1 MQNLQ
6 ETILAGLLTF
16 LWLVNIPI
24 AVLAVLR
31 FITNRNVFITS
42 DLRRIRNDPKIIF
55 QITTRSATKTPV
67 VKRGIRSIIE
77 SCRKVEYEKFKI
89 SVITDDPADNSDLD
103 EFGCEVVVVPKSFKT
118 SAIKKGRALQYA
130 LLYRRSREENK
141 KQIWIYHMDD
151 ESFVTAQT
159 ILSLL
164 KFIRDGKGVASEG
177 PIFYPLKF
185 ENANIL
191 TALAE
196 SIRPF
201 TCYDCVSQ
209 MTNKVVIKTPP
220 LHMHGSNLLVRSD
233 VEDSIGWNFGPT
245 LAEDQLF
252 GYLVYEKYGSKSM
265 GWHGGVLLE
274 QPPLNIKDHFMQRRR
289 WVLGSLQNV
298 DKFSFF
304 HRAKLSYKL
313 MTYFLGFAAGL
324 LSTILSI
331 YVNLP
336 IVLSFFTF
344 GGSGTG
350 NIIES
355 GNIVNSLMDNLN
367 LAFQQFYSNSALHN
381 WTTAGPIEFATGLL
395 LLFSSLIWLFS
406 YQLGLFQNL
415 RFSQISLS
423 KKILFHFQ
431 TLFLCPI
438 IGLVETF
445 PAFYSIIEYTFRN
458 NRNEGTPVYDFYV
471 IEK

>member
-1 MQNLQ
+1 LQ
-6 ETILAGLLTF
+6 ETVLAGLLTF
-16 LWLVNIPI
+16 LWLINIPI

-31 FITNRNVFITS
+31 FITNNRVFITS
-42 DLRRIRNDPKIIF
+42 DLRRIRNDPEIIF
-55 QITTRSATKTPV
+55 QITTRSATRTPV
-67 VKRGIRSIIE
+67 VKRGIQSILE
-77 SCRKVEYEKFKI
+77 SCRKVEYNRFKI
-89 SVITDDPADNSDLD
+89 SVITDDPTDNSELD
-103 EFGCEVVVVPKSFKT
+103 GYGCEVVLVPKSFKT

-130 LLYRRSREENK
+130 LLHRRSQDENK

-151 ESFVTAQT
+151 ESFVTTQT

-185 ENANIL
+185 ESANVL

-233 VEDSIGWNFGPT
+233 VEDNIGWNFGPT

-252 GYLVYEKYGSKSM
+252 GYLVYEKYGSNSM

-298 DKFSFF
+298 DKFSTI
-304 HRAKLSYKL
+304 HRIKLSYKL
-313 MTYFLGFAAGL
+313 MTYFLGFAAGV
-324 LSTILSI
+324 LSTIVSI

-336 IVLSFFTF
+336 IVLSFLSF
-344 GGSGTG
+344 GGVGTG
-350 NIIES
+350 YGIATDT
-355 GNIVNSLMDNLN
+355 IVSSFMDNLN
-367 LAFQQFYSNSALHN
+367 VAFQQFYSNSALHN
-381 WTTAGPIEFATGLL
+381 WTTAGPIEFATGVL

-458 NRNEGTPVYDFYV
+458 NRNEGTPIYDFYV
-471 IEK
+471 IDK

>member
-1 MQNLQ
+1 LQ
-6 ETILAGLLTF
+6 ETVLAGLLTF
-16 LWLVNIPI
+16 LWLINIPI

-31 FITNRNVFITS
+31 FITNNRVFITS
-42 DLRRIRNDPKIIF
+42 DLKRIRNDPEIIF
-55 QITTRSATKTPV
+55 QITTRSATRTPV
-67 VKRGIRSIIE
+67 VKRGIQSILE
-77 SCRKVEYEKFKI
+77 SCRKVEYNRFKI
-89 SVITDDPADNSDLD
+89 SVITDDPTDNSELD
-103 EFGCEVVVVPKSFKT
+103 GYGCEVVLVPKSFKT

-130 LLYRRSREENK
+130 LLHRRSQDENK

-151 ESFVTAQT
+151 ESFVTTQT

-185 ENANIL
+185 ESANVL

-233 VEDSIGWNFGPT
+233 VEDNIGWNFGPT

-252 GYLVYEKYGSKSM
+252 GYLVYEKYGSNSM

-298 DKFSFF
+298 DKFSTI
-304 HRAKLSYKL
+304 HRMKLSYKL
-313 MTYFLGFAAGL
+313 MTYFLGFAAGV
-324 LSTILSI
+324 LSTIVSI

-336 IVLSFFTF
+336 IVLSFLSF
-344 GGSGTG
+344 GGIGTG
-350 NIIES
+350 S
-355 GNIVNSLMDNLN
+355 GIATDTIVSSFMDNLN
-367 LAFQQFYSNSALHN
+367 VAFQQFYSNSALHN
-381 WTTAGPIEFATGLL
+381 WTTAGPIEFATGVL

-423 KKILFHFQ
+423 KKIFFHFQ

-458 NRNEGTPVYDFYV
+458 NRNEETPIYDFYV
-471 IEK
+471 IDK

>member
-1 MQNLQ
+1 LQ
-6 ETILAGLLTF
+6 ETVLAGLLTF
-16 LWLVNIPI
+16 LWLINIPI

-31 FITNRNVFITS
+31 FITNNRVFITS
-42 DLRRIRNDPKIIF
+42 DLRRIRNDPEIIF
-55 QITTRSATKTPV
+55 QITTRSATRTPV
-67 VKRGIRSIIE
+67 VKRGIQSILE
-77 SCRKVEYEKFKI
+77 SCRKVEYNRFKI
-89 SVITDDPADNSDLD
+89 SVITDDPTDNSELD
-103 EFGCEVVVVPKSFKT
+103 GYGCEVVLVPKSFKT

-130 LLYRRSREENK
+130 LLHRRSQDENK

-151 ESFVTAQT
+151 ESFVTTQT

-164 KFIRDGKGVASEG
+164 KFIRDEKGVASEG

-185 ENANIL
+185 ESANVL

-233 VEDSIGWNFGPT
+233 VEDNIGWNFGPT

-252 GYLVYEKYGSKSM
+252 GYLVYEKYGSNSM

-298 DKFSFF
+298 DKFSTI
-304 HRAKLSYKL
+304 HRIKLSYKL
-313 MTYFLGFAAGL
+313 MTYFLGFAAGV
-324 LSTILSI
+324 LSTIVSI

-336 IVLSFFTF
+336 IVLSFLSF
-344 GGSGTG
+344 GGVGTG
-350 NIIES
+350 YGIATDT
-355 GNIVNSLMDNLN
+355 IVSSFMDNLN
-367 LAFQQFYSNSALHN
+367 VAFQQFYSNSALHN
-381 WTTAGPIEFATGLL
+381 WTTAGPIEFATGVL

-458 NRNEGTPVYDFYV
+458 NRNEGTPIYDFYV
-471 IEK
+471 IDK

>member
-1 MQNLQ
+1 LQ
-6 ETILAGLLTF
+6 ETVLAGLLTF
-16 LWLVNIPI
+16 LWLINIPI

-31 FITNRNVFITS
+31 FITNNRVFITS
-42 DLRRIRNDPKIIF
+42 DLRRIRNDPEIIF
-55 QITTRSATKTPV
+55 QITTRSATRTPV
-67 VKRGIRSIIE
+67 VKRGIQSILE
-77 SCRKVEYEKFKI
+77 SCRKVEYNRFKI
-89 SVITDDPADNSDLD
+89 SVITDDPTDNSELD
-103 EFGCEVVVVPKSFKT
+103 GYGCEVVLVPKSFKT

-130 LLYRRSREENK
+130 LLHRRSQDENK
-141 KQIWIYHMDD
+141 NEIWIYHMDD
-151 ESFVTAQT
+151 ESFVTTQT

-185 ENANIL
+185 ESANVL

-233 VEDSIGWNFGPT
+233 VEDNIGWNFGPT

-252 GYLVYEKYGSKSM
+252 GYLVYEKYGSNSM

-298 DKFSFF
+298 DKFSTI
-304 HRAKLSYKL
+304 HRIKLSYKL
-313 MTYFLGFAAGL
+313 MTYFLGFAAGV
-324 LSTILSI
+324 LSTIVSI

-336 IVLSFFTF
+336 IVLSFLSF
-344 GGSGTG
+344 GGVGTG
-350 NIIES
+350 NGIATDT
-355 GNIVNSLMDNLN
+355 IVSSFMDNLN
-367 LAFQQFYSNSALHN
+367 VAFQQFYSNSALHN
-381 WTTAGPIEFATGLL
+381 WTTAGPIEFATGVL

-458 NRNEGTPVYDFYV
+458 NRNEGTPIYDFYV
-471 IEK
+471 IDK